1 LTYAEVKSACGV
13 DISHSTIKRI
23 LRANGITAW
32 RAKGRPALTPE
43 VAAKRL
49 AWAKARKDWPLERWS
64 NIIWSDECSAE
75 RGKGQSHEWCFG
87 IPSQKYYRAFVQVYK
102 KGGDIKVMVWAC
114 FWKEGN
120 MIKRSNLYIMD
131 RDFESKKH
139 GYSARSYIQVLDDNI
154 PSIWQPGLFFMQ
166 DNAPIHMANSVRK
179 WFEDIG
185 IPLEDHPPYSP
196 DLNPIEH
203 LWWHLKNKA
212 LQLHPELQDLGV
224 GEQALQAL
232 ERALIEAWEAIP
244 DSIFEACLN
253 SMPKRVQAVIDAD
266 GWHTKY

>member
-1 LTYAEVKSACGV
+1 
-13 DISHSTIKRI
+13 
-23 LRANGITAW
+23 
-32 RAKGRPALTPE
+32 
-43 VAAKRL
+43 
-49 AWAKARKDWPLERWS
+49 
-64 NIIWSDECSAE
+64 
-75 RGKGQSHEWCFG
+75 
-87 IPSQKYYRAFVQVYK
+87 
-102 KGGDIKVMVWAC
+102 MVWAC